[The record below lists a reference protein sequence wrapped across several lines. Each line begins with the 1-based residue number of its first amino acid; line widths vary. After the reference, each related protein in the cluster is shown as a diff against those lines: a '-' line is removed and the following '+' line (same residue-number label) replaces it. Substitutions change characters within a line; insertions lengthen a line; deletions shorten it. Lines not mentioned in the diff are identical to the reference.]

1 MDPELEEQMKMLEGL
16 DLDTTPAETIAPA
29 QPVQQV
35 PVSPITGTPM
45 ETAET
50 LRGEA
55 PSPVGVPFT
64 PENPTNAGVVTNT
77 VVNQQAAAQVVQQ
90 TTTNFVPQ
98 QQIANQPIQ
107 NVAPAPAQPAPQAE
121 VVDLNSAPVFVNLGE
136 STHQTKTDFLKLKE
150 NEFTRVTLVNYNA
163 TGVHFHY
170 ENGLGYFKC
179 LSTYDDP
186 SSDWP
191 TSKAV
196 CCLQPNP
203 SDPTKLVGRGKTKI
217 FLPVIE
223 YPVSHTDGKTLI
235 TGATPKL
242 KVLALSNQEFQTLFE
257 VQNEYGTDT
266 STFDLSISR
275 KKSERGGFLEYK
287 LTPGPSWRAKF
298 ADAIAQEAAKITN
311 ETYNLAREEFAR
323 TLTEER
329 VKQFYEEKIKQDI
342 AAQQIANQQIPD
354 ANMINLNM

>member
-16 DLDTTPAETIAPA
+16 DLNTTPMESVIN
-29 QPVQQV
+29 QP
-35 PVSPITGTPM
+35 PVSAVTGTPT

-50 LRGEA
+50 LRGEV
-55 PSPVGVPFT
+55 PFGQTPVGVPFT
-64 PENPTNAGVVTNT
+64 PENPINQGVVTN
-77 VVNQQAAAQVVQQ
+77 NIVQPN
-90 TTTNFVPQ
+90 TFVPQ
-98 QQIANQPIQ
+98 QQVVSQPVQ
-107 NVAPAPAQPAPQAE
+107 NVAPAPAQMAPVA
-121 VVDLNSAPVFVNLGE
+121 DLNQAPVFVNLGD

-150 NEFTRVTLVNYNA
+150 NEFTRVTLINYNA

-179 LSTYDDP
+179 LSVYDDP

-223 YPVSHTDGKTLI
+223 YPVSHTDGKTLVN
-235 TGATPKL
+235 GAAPKL
-242 KVLALSNQEFQTLFE
+242 RVLALSNQEFQTLFE

-298 ADAIAQEAAKITN
+298 GDAIAQEAAKLTN

-329 VKQFYEEKIKQDI
+329 VRTFYEEKIKQDF

-354 ANMINLNM
+354 ANSINLNM

>member
-16 DLDTTPAETIAPA
+16 DLNTTPMEPVTS
-29 QPVQQV
+29 QPIQP
-35 PVSPITGTPM
+35 PVSAVTGTAT

-50 LRGEA
+50 LRGEV
-55 PSPVGVPFT
+55 PFGQTPVGVPFT
-64 PENPTNAGVVTNT
+64 PENPINQRVVTN
-77 VVNQQAAAQVVQQ
+77 NIVQPN
-90 TTTNFVPQ
+90 TFVPQ
-98 QQIANQPIQ
+98 QQVVNQAVQ
-107 NVAPAPAQPAPQAE
+107 NVAPAPAQMTPAQMAPAQVAP
-121 VVDLNSAPVFVNLGE
+121 VADLNQAPIFVNLGD

-150 NEFTRVTLVNYNA
+150 NEFTRVTLINYNA

-179 LSTYDDP
+179 LSVYDDP

-223 YPVSHTDGKTLI
+223 YPVSHTDGKTLVN
-235 TGATPKL
+235 GAAPKL

-298 ADAIAQEAAKITN
+298 GNAINQEAAKLTN

-329 VKQFYEEKIKQDI
+329 VRTFYEEKIKQDY

-354 ANMINLNM
+354 ASSINLNM

>member
-1 MDPELEEQMKMLEGL
+1 MDQELEEQMKMLEGL
-16 DLDTTPAETIAPA
+16 DLNTEPMNVTEPAIS
-29 QPVQQV
+29 PV
-35 PVSPITGTPM
+35 TGTPM

-64 PENPTNAGVVTNT
+64 PENPTNAGVVTNNVT
-77 VVNQQAAAQVVQQ
+77 PQQVIGAQQAQANAFAAAQVVTP
-90 TTTNFVPQ
+90 TTTVPVQ
-98 QQIANQPIQ
+98 QAPVQPVQ
-107 NVAPAPAQPAPQAE
+107 QAP
-121 VVDLNSAPVFVNLGE
+121 VVDLNAAPVFVNLGE

-163 TGVHFHY
+163 TQVHFHY
-170 ENGLGYFKC
+170 EAGLGYFKC
-179 LSTYDDP
+179 LSQYDDP
-186 SSDWP
+186 TSDWP

-203 SDPTKLVGRGKTKI
+203 NDATKLVGRGKTKI

-223 YPVSHTDGKTLI
+223 YPVSHTDGKTLVN
-235 TGATPKL
+235 GAGPKL
-242 KVLALSNQEFQTLFE
+242 RVLALSNQEFQTLFE

-266 STFDLSISR
+266 STFDISISR

-323 TLTEER
+323 SLSEER
-329 VKQFYEEKIKQDI
+329 VRQFYEEKIKQNF
-342 AAQQIANQQIPD
+342 AAQQLANQQIPD
-354 ANMINLNM
+354 ASAINLNM